1 MDDSSNNGGIV
12 GGSRAFTMSG
22 IKRDHGRFRDIVR
35 GKVRHNLRKFISN
48 GEMITR
54 RGNDRVAIPVPQID
68 LPRFTFGSGKGGG
81 VGQGDGNPGDPVNGK
96 PQEGEGGDQKAG
108 DNEGQHELDAELTL
122 DELAQMLGEEL
133 SLPNILPKGSQEV
146 TSKSTKYT
154 DIHTQGPQSLRHFK
168 RTYREALKRQ
178 ISSGTYDPKNPIIV
192 PIKKDQRFRGWSET
206 PRPQTNA
213 VIIYMM
219 DVSGSMGDEQK
230 EIVRTEAFWIDTW
243 LRSQYQGLHRRYVI
257 HDAAAREVD
266 EDTFY
271 RTRES
276 GGTLI
281 SSAYRLCMDMIRSD
295 YPSADWNIYP
305 FHFSDGDNWSS
316 EDTKI
321 CLDLVSEDMIPIVNQ
336 FSYGQVESRYGSG
349 QFFKDLLER
358 FASHDRVV
366 ATRIA
371 DKEGIYE
378 SIKTF
383 LGGGR

>member
-1 MDDSSNNGGIV
+1 MSSE
-12 GGSRAFTMSG
+12 SRGFSLSG

-35 GKVRHNLRKFISN
+35 GKIRQNLKKFISH
-48 GEMITR
+48 GELLSR
-54 RGNDRVAIPVPQID
+54 RGNDRVSIPVPQID
-68 LPRFTFGSGKGGG
+68 LPRFTFGGQGQDG
-81 VGQGDGNPGDPVNGK
+81 VGQGDGNPGDPVQGQGE
-96 PQEGEGGDQKAG
+96 PQPGQGEAGEGEGK
-108 DNEGQHELDAELTL
+108 HELEVDVSLE
-122 DELAQMLGEEL
+122 ELAQMLGEEL
-133 SLPNILPKGSQEV
+133 SLPNILPKGSHEV
-146 TSKSTKYT
+146 TSKSSKYT
-154 DIHTQGPQSLRHFK
+154 DIHTQGPQALRHFK
-168 RTYREALKRQ
+168 RSYKEALKRQ
-178 ISSGTYDPKNPIIV
+178 ISSGTYNPERPVIV
-192 PIKKDQRFRGWSET
+192 PIKRDLRYRGWAET

-243 LRSQYQGLHRRYVI
+243 LRSQYQGLHRRYII

-281 SSAYRLCMDMIRSD
+281 SSAYRMCLDIIHKD
-295 YPSADWNIYP
+295 YPAAEWNIYP

-321 CLDLVSEDMIPIVNQ
+321 CLDMVQNDLLPIVNQ
-336 FSYGQVESRYGSG
+336 FAYGQVESRYGSG

-358 FASHDRVV
+358 FNEQERIV
-366 ATRIA
+366 ATRIS
-371 DKEGIYE
+371 DKEGIYD
-378 SIKTF
+378 SIRTF
-383 LGGGR
+383 LGAGR